1 MKDKVVS
8 LNPLN
13 GGRFSLAQNIEEKI
27 LVVTKAISE
36 LSYEIEKSRN
46 ECWIDLPRGSYS
58 DKEWRE
64 LNDKC
69 HKKWDE
75 VIDAVG
81 RTTAFSKKGGQS
93 GTKIELKITLD

>member
-1 MKDKVVS
+1 MEGKMVS

-13 GGRFSLAQNIEEKI
+13 GGRFSLVRNIEEKI

-36 LSYEIEKSRN
+36 LSSKIEKSRN
-46 ECWIDLPRGSYS
+46 ECWKDLRGLSYN
-58 DKEWRE
+58 EW
-64 LNDKC
+64 KVQASA
-69 HKKWDE
+69 KWDE